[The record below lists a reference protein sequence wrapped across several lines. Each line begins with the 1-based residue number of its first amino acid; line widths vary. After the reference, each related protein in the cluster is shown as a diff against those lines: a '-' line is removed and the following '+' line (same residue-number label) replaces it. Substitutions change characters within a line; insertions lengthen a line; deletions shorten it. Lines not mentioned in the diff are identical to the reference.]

1 MLTEKYTYYIKN
13 ILIDLVED
21 YRFLSETNF
30 KKLLTNLLNMLENL
44 KLKNKEEVEKTFEI
58 INILKTMDYTLGPFV
73 LDALLKDLDYTQD
86 REVVI

>member
-13 ILIDLVED
+13 ILIDLCED

-44 KLKNKEEVEKTFEI
+44 KLKNKDEVEKTSEI
-58 INILKTMDYTLGPFV
+58 INVLKTMDYTLAPFV

-86 REVVI
+86 REVVV